1 MVIGTILSPTGTL
14 NVTLVPDQSTP
25 HDARSP
31 VKILNTTILITL
43 FILFILF
50 CLFVCL
56 FDEEILEGGR
66 FIDILVCGA

>member
-14 NVTLVPDQSTP
+14 NVTLVPDQSAP
-25 HDARSP
+25 QDARSP

-50 CLFVCL
+50 CLF
-56 FDEEILEGGR
+56 DEEILEGGR